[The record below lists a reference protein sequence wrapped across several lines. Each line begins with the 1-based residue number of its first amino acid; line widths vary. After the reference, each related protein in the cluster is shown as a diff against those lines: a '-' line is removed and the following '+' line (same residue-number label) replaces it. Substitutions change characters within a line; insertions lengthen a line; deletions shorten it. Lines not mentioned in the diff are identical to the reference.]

1 MVFLIFLVLLLGDYL
16 MFGWILPPMVSS
28 SNQII
33 FILGFIWTILTVLA
47 NPVIIYL
54 LFTRKE

>member
-1 MVFLIFLVLLLGDYL
+1 MVFFIFLILLLGDYL

-33 FILGFIWTILTVLA
+33 FVLGLIWTILTVLA

-54 LFTRKE
+54 LFMRKV